1 MNVTIRIA
9 VISDAPAVVR
19 LGREIDPDQLSTDE
33 SFRTLLERPT
43 EPTTERLVA
52 ELDGRI
58 VAWAPSGAYESGDGW
73 FWIGVEPSHRRRG
86 LGGRLYE
93 RIEARLRALGVV
105 RIETAP
111 NDEDGRRFL
120 VARGYEVDAV
130 IRNLELDPRT
140 VTPAPP
146 PEGGIRVVSLAEVS
160 GSAEVLFRL
169 FSEARADVPAAT
181 PRPPWTFD
189 EWRAETIDSPLIDL
203 DASVVVFEGD
213 EPVALAWLYS
223 DREGRRAE
231 AVMAATRRDR
241 RGRGLATLAKIESAR
256 RAAALGIMRIL
267 TSNNRE
273 NAPMLAVNR
282 KLGFTET
289 AVAESYAK
297 RM

>member
-1 MNVTIRIA
+1 MSTRIR
-9 VISDAPAVVR
+9 PAVVSDASGIVG
-19 LGREIDPDQLSTDE
+19 LGREIDQDQLATDA
-33 SFRTLLERPT
+33 SFRALLERPT

-52 ELDGRI
+52 ELDGSI
-58 VAWAPSGAYESGDGW
+58 VAWAPSGAYESSRW
-73 FWIGVEPSHRRRG
+73 FWIGVERSHRRRG
-86 LGGRLYE
+86 LGSLLYE
-93 RIEARLRALGVV
+93 RIEARLLALGVV

-120 VARGYEVDAV
+120 VARRYELDAV

-140 VTPAPP
+140 VAPAPP
-146 PEGGIRVVSLAEVS
+146 PEGGIRVVSLAEVP
-160 GSAEVLFRL
+160 GSAEMLFHL

-213 EPVALAWLYS
+213 EPVALAWVMA
-223 DREGRRAE
+223 DRAGGRAE
-231 AVMAATRRDR
+231 ALMAATRRDR

-256 RAAALGIMRIL
+256 RAAGLGITRIL
-267 TSNNRE
+267 ASNNRE

-289 AVAESYAK
+289 AVIESYAK
-297 RM
+297 RLA

>member
-1 MNVTIRIA
+1 MKAKIRPA
-9 VISDAPAVVR
+9 VVSDAPAIVC
-19 LGREIDPDQLSTDE
+19 LGREIDPDQLATDE
-33 SFRTLLERPT
+33 SFRALLERPA

-73 FWIGVEPSHRRRG
+73 LWIGVVPLHRRHG
-86 LGGRLYE
+86 LGSLLYE
-93 RIEARLRALGVV
+93 RIEARLDALGVLG
-105 RIETAP
+105 IETAP

-140 VTPAPP
+140 VAPAPP
-146 PEGGIRVVSLAEVS
+146 PEGGIRVVSLAEALEH
-160 GSAEVLFRL
+160 AEVLFRL

-189 EWRAETIDSPLIDL
+189 EWRVETIDSPLIDL
-203 DASVVVFEGD
+203 DASVVVFDGD
-213 EPVALAWLYS
+213 EPVALAWLMS
-223 DREGRRAE
+223 DRAGRRAE
-231 AVMAATRRDR
+231 ALMAATHRDR

-256 RAAALGIMRIL
+256 RAAGLGITRIL

-282 KLGFTET
+282 KLGFTKT
-289 AVAESYAK
+289 AVVESFAK